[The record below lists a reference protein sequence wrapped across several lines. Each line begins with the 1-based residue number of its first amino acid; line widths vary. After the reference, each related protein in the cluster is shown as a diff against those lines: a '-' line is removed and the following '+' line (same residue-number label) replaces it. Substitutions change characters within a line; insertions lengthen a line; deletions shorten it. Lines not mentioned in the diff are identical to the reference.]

1 MQATAKGKSKTSERC
16 ATVEALL
23 IAGASRDTREEIA
36 EIMEFRLIAA
46 RFYGEYAARLERLSR
61 RIGVTF
67 CDEDCLR
74 CSHNG

>member
-1 MQATAKGKSKTSERC
+1 MS
-16 ATVEALL
+16 
-23 IAGASRDTREEIA
+23 GASPDTSMEIA
-36 EIMEFRLIAA
+36 EIMELRLIAA

-74 CSHNG
+74 CAHNG